1 MRSTGILGSGL
12 VWVASLDSGYAA
24 RGGNAQLETTLP
36 MDAATFAR
44 LARSQE
50 FYRSTRAA
58 GELSKQ
64 EVVHLGEWV
73 PWEFQSEDEESPSD
87 SENSSEVVPNP
98 PPPCKA
104 AGAALSGMKGGGLS
118 GVQGMPGAP
127 ISGEEE
133 QRKNSGAVGP
143 NGQGP
148 QQMLRRMRHMY
159 TSVVSP
165 ALPLPQWVAGAGAGG
180 GGNGG
185 GDQSARIFATQA
197 FFSNVARRTGPFLR
211 PREFRRLQ
219 GVAQGQEAQQMYRK
233 VRLRYAVSSPMGS
246 SHSDGA
252 QGHTLREGEDEVIY
266 TETDC
271 ISGLPMFRGDLVVK
285 TTYRVTRDEDDPN
298 NSVRVK
304 VTVVVRDVKLAR
316 AVGWLSKGIKMVI
329 RDSGKKQAANT
340 LEDMVKAKATPG
352 LRKAKAVLQILGG
365 HRKRRLVE
373 GSHVFANFTDDASV
387 KSSHLRR
394 LLSDALSLESL
405 DANEEFAA
413 CLAEKDCAECLEIDT
428 PTHCVTRDVEAINSE
443 TCGDVKNV
451 ICCVFENDQR
461 CMTNAY
467 FTAGIESL
475 EKTCAMDLPCLGG
488 NSFEDG
494 LEAMGTSGDNV
505 EGDAA
510 AINALDEAEQDAGA
524 ESSGAAQVGSSSSV
538 GLRVLVAL
546 SALLLVTGRAI

>member
-143 NGQGP
+143 NG
-148 QQMLRRMRHMY
+148 
-159 TSVVSP
+159 
-165 ALPLPQWVAGAGAGG
+165 
-180 GGNGG
+180 
-185 GDQSARIFATQA
+185 
-197 FFSNVARRTGPFLR
+197 
-211 PREFRRLQ
+211 Q